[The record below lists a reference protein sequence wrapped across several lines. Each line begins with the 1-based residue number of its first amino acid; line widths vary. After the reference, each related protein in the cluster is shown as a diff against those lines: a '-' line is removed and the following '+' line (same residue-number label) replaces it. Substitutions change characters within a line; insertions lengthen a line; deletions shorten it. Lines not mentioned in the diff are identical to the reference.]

1 MPSGNRL
8 LQNQITRLRTKNV
21 DEIMSLWG
29 PWTYLTEILGTPKR
43 MRLFSPLPDLLVV
56 PLSSPRGRSLLPNGG
71 PEIFIVAGPE
81 NGKERL
87 TQHRLLL

>member
-8 LQNQITRLRTKNV
+8 LQNQVTRLRTKNV
-21 DEIMSLWG
+21 DEIMTLWN
-29 PWTYLTEILGTPKR
+29 PWIHLTQILGPPQR

-56 PLSSPRGRSLLPNGG
+56 PRSGSGGRSLLPNGG

-87 TQHRLLL
+87 AQHRLLL